1 MNRGQEKECRL
12 CRERERQIKGEG
24 SGGGRVRG
32 TVRSLD
38 NKVGKANRP
47 KEGLKVQQQ
56 QVTVTAKGPTSFF
69 FKIPLETASFQAP
82 RCLLHDCKCAAAR

>member
-24 SGGGRVRG
+24 SGGGRVRR
-32 TVRSLD
+32 TVCSLD
-38 NKVGKANRP
+38 NKVGKANIP

-82 RCLLHDCKCAAAR
+82 RAAARQC

>member
-1 MNRGQEKECRL
+1 MNRGQDKECRL

-38 NKVGKANRP
+38 NKVGKAKRP
-47 KEGLKVQQQ
+47 KEGLKVQQ
-56 QVTVTAKGPTSFF
+56 QVTVTAKGPTNFF
-69 FKIPLETASFQAP
+69 FKTPPETASFQAP
-82 RCLLHDCKCAAAR
+82 CCKCKCAAAR